1 MKSPIFIFAGLGN
14 DGSVL
19 DLEAMKNRLRR
30 RLQHLPLILN
40 IDISGHYLILTLTN
54 PDFRFYISLI
64 QQKQFKDFRMLARDF
79 NLPWDGKEINMQR
92 LSIIFNIIEKEGWY
106 PFKLHH
112 EVGFAILDELENLE
126 NVIPYSVPSMDK

>member
-19 DLEAMKNRLRR
+19 DLEAIQNRLQQ

-40 IDISGHYLILTLTN
+40 VDISGDQLILTLTN

-64 QQKQFKDFRMLARDF
+64 KQKQLKDFSMLARDF
-79 NLPWDGKEINMQR
+79 DLPWDGKEINMQR
-92 LSIIFNIIEKEGWY
+92 LAIIFNIIEKEGWY
-106 PFKLHH
+106 PFKLRH
-112 EVGFAILDELENLE
+112 EIGFAILDELENLE
-126 NVIPYSVPSMDK
+126 NVTPYSVPSMDK